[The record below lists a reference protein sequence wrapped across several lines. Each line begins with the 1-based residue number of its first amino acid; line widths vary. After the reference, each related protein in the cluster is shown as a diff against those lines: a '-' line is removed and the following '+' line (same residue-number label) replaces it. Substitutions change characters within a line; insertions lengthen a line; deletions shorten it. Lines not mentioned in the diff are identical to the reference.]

1 MKLKIFSPFLFI
13 VMDLTEYN
21 EINETA
27 STIEKEA
34 IFITEDLG
42 IDKTFESILDKFN
55 NYRFNEHI
63 DFLRNDHEC
72 QSYSSILFSINFT
85 TNGNE
90 RKFSL
95 FTAILE
101 IPDRTEVEYT
111 TSTMYEDVEERETI
125 VNGLLKYK
133 LYDKVIV
140 RVEMEIKFYKNRSLD
155 ILDQYQDEEFDEGY
169 SDDESP
175 PAIIESSFISDNCSV
190 CLSMKPNILNI
201 PCLHLA
207 ICHKCEEIGKLLRCV
222 VCRKKIERKIKI

>member
-1 MKLKIFSPFLFI
+1 MEL
-13 VMDLTEYN
+13 VEYN
-21 EINETA
+21 EIDESA
-27 STIEKEA
+27 STIKKEA

-42 IDKTFESILDKFN
+42 NNKTFQSILDKFSD
-55 NYRFNEHI
+55 YRFTEHI

-85 TNGNE
+85 KNGDETNY
-90 RKFSL
+90 FL

-111 TSTMYEDVEERETI
+111 TSTMYENVRERETI
-125 VNGLLKYK
+125 VDGLLKYK

-140 RVEMEIKFYKNRSLD
+140 KAKMEIKFYKNRSLD
-155 ILDQYQDEEFDEGY
+155 ILDQYQDEESEEEY
-169 SDDESP
+169 NEYETP
-175 PAIIESSFISDNCSV
+175 PAIIESAFVYNNCSV

-207 ICHKCEEIGKLLRCV
+207 ICRSCEETGNLLRCV

>member
-1 MKLKIFSPFLFI
+1 MELA
-13 VMDLTEYN
+13 EYN

-42 IDKTFESILDKFN
+42 NDKTFEAILDKFN
-55 NYRFNEHI
+55 NYRFTEHI
-63 DFLRNDHEC
+63 DFLRNYHEC

-85 TNGNE
+85 TNGDE
-90 RKFSL
+90 QDFFL

-101 IPDRTEVEYT
+101 IPDRTDVEYT
-111 TSTMYEDVEERETI
+111 TSTMYENVEERKTI
-125 VNGLLKYK
+125 VNGLLRHK

-140 RVEMEIKFYKNRSLD
+140 RAKMEIKFYKNRSLD
-155 ILDQYQDEEFDEGY
+155 ILDQYQDVEFEEI
-169 SDDESP
+169 DDE
-175 PAIIESSFISDNCSV
+175 PAIVERPFTSANCSV

-207 ICHKCEEIGKLLRCV
+207 TCHRCEEIGKLLRCV

>member
-1 MKLKIFSPFLFI
+1 ME
-13 VMDLTEYN
+13 LTEYN
-21 EINETA
+21 EINESA
-27 STIEKEA
+27 STIKKEA
-34 IFITEDLG
+34 IFITENLG
-42 IDKTFESILDKFN
+42 NDKTFESILDKFN
-55 NYRFNEHI
+55 NYRFAEHI

-72 QSYSSILFSINFT
+72 QYYSSILFTINFT

-90 RKFSL
+90 RKFFL

-101 IPDRTEVEYT
+101 IPDRTEIEYT
-111 TSTMYEDVEERETI
+111 TSTMYEDVEEREKI
-125 VNGLLKYK
+125 VNDLLKYK

-140 RVEMEIKFYKNRSLD
+140 RAEMDIKFYKNRSLD

-169 SDDESP
+169 NDDESP

-190 CLSMKPNILNI
+190 CLSMKPDILNI

-207 ICHKCEEIGKLLRCV
+207 ICYKCEEIGKLLRCV

>member
-1 MKLKIFSPFLFI
+1 ME
-13 VMDLTEYN
+13 LTEYN
-21 EINETA
+21 EIDESA
-27 STIEKEA
+27 STIKKEA
-34 IFITEDLG
+34 IFITENLG
-42 IDKTFESILDKFN
+42 NDKTFQSILDKFN
-55 NYRFNEHI
+55 DYRFTEHI

-72 QSYSSILFSINFT
+72 QSYSSILFTINFT

-90 RKFSL
+90 RRFFL

-111 TSTMYEDVEERETI
+111 TSTMYEDVEEREKI
-125 VNGLLKYK
+125 VNDLLKHK

-140 RVEMEIKFYKNRSLD
+140 KAEMDINFYKNRSLD

-169 SDDESP
+169 NDDESP

-190 CLSMKPNILNI
+190 CLSMKPDILNI

-207 ICHKCEEIGKLLRCV
+207 ICYKCEEIGKLLRCV

>member
-1 MKLKIFSPFLFI
+1 ME
-13 VMDLTEYN
+13 LTEYN
-21 EINETA
+21 EIDESA
-27 STIEKEA
+27 STIKKEA
-34 IFITEDLG
+34 IFITENLG
-42 IDKTFESILDKFN
+42 NDKTFQSILDKFN
-55 NYRFNEHI
+55 DYRFTEHI

-72 QSYSSILFSINFT
+72 QSYSSILFTINFT
-85 TNGNE
+85 INGNE
-90 RKFSL
+90 RKFFL

-111 TSTMYEDVEERETI
+111 TSTMYEDVEEREKI
-125 VNGLLKYK
+125 VNDLLKYK

-140 RVEMEIKFYKNRSLD
+140 KAEMDIKFYKNRSLD

-169 SDDESP
+169 NDDESP

-190 CLSMKPNILNI
+190 CLSMKPDILNI

-207 ICHKCEEIGKLLRCV
+207 ICYKCEEIGKLLRCV

>member
-1 MKLKIFSPFLFI
+1 ME
-13 VMDLTEYN
+13 LTEYN
-21 EINETA
+21 EIDESA
-27 STIEKEA
+27 STIKKEA
-34 IFITEDLG
+34 IFTTENLG
-42 IDKTFESILDKFN
+42 NDETFESILNKFN
-55 NYRFNEHI
+55 DYRFTEHI

-72 QSYSSILFSINFT
+72 QSYSSILFTINFT

-90 RKFSL
+90 RRFFL

-101 IPDRTEVEYT
+101 IPDRTEIEYT
-111 TSTMYEDVEERETI
+111 TSTMYEDVEEREKI
-125 VNGLLKYK
+125 VNDLLKHK

-140 RVEMEIKFYKNRSLD
+140 RAEMDIKFYKNRSLD

-169 SDDESP
+169 NDDESP

-190 CLSMKPNILNI
+190 CLSMKPDILNI

-207 ICHKCEEIGKLLRCV
+207 ICYKCEEIGKLLRCV

>member
-1 MKLKIFSPFLFI
+1 ME
-13 VMDLTEYN
+13 LTEYN
-21 EINETA
+21 EINESA
-27 STIEKEA
+27 STIKKEA
-34 IFITEDLG
+34 IFITENLG
-42 IDKTFESILDKFN
+42 NDKTFESILDKFN
-55 NYRFNEHI
+55 NYRFTEHI

-72 QSYSSILFSINFT
+72 QSYSSILFTINFT

-90 RKFSL
+90 RKFFL

-101 IPDRTEVEYT
+101 IPDRTEIEYT
-111 TSTMYEDVEERETI
+111 TSTMYEDVEEREKI
-125 VNGLLKYK
+125 VNDLLKHK

-140 RVEMEIKFYKNRSLD
+140 RAEMDIKFYKNRSLD

-169 SDDESP
+169 NDDESP

-190 CLSMKPNILNI
+190 CLSMKPDILNI

-207 ICHKCEEIGKLLRCV
+207 ICYKCEEIGKLLRCV

>member
-1 MKLKIFSPFLFI
+1 MELA
-13 VMDLTEYN
+13 EYN
-21 EINETA
+21 EIDESA
-27 STIEKEA
+27 STIKKKA

-42 IDKTFESILDKFN
+42 NNKTFQSILDKFSD
-55 NYRFNEHI
+55 YRFTEHI

-72 QSYSSILFSINFT
+72 QSYSTILFSINFT
-85 TNGNE
+85 KNGDE
-90 RKFSL
+90 TSYFL

-111 TSTMYEDVEERETI
+111 TSTMYENVREKETI
-125 VNGLLKYK
+125 VDGLLKYK

-140 RVEMEIKFYKNRSLD
+140 KAEMEIKFYKNSSLD
-155 ILDQYQDEEFDEGY
+155 ILDQYQDEESEEEY
-169 SDDESP
+169 NEYETP
-175 PAIIESSFISDNCSV
+175 PAIIESAFVYNNCSV

-207 ICHKCEEIGKLLRCV
+207 ICRSCEETGNLLRCV

>member
-1 MKLKIFSPFLFI
+1 
-13 VMDLTEYN
+13 MDLTEYN
-21 EINETA
+21 EIDESA
-27 STIEKEA
+27 STIKKEA

-42 IDKTFESILDKFN
+42 NNETFQSILDKFSD
-55 NYRFNEHI
+55 YRFTEHI

-72 QSYSSILFSINFT
+72 QSYSSILFTINFT

-90 RKFSL
+90 RRFFL

-101 IPDRTEVEYT
+101 IPDRTEIEYT
-111 TSTMYEDVEERETI
+111 TSTMYEDVEEREKI
-125 VNGLLKYK
+125 VNDLLKYK
-133 LYDKVIV
+133 FYDKVIV
-140 RVEMEIKFYKNRSLD
+140 KAEMEIKFYKNSSLD

-175 PAIIESSFISDNCSV
+175 PAIIESSFISNKCSV
-190 CLSMKPNILNI
+190 CLSMKPDILNI

-207 ICHKCEEIGKLLRCV
+207 ICYKCEEIGKLLRCV

>member
-1 MKLKIFSPFLFI
+1 ME
-13 VMDLTEYN
+13 LTEYN
-21 EINETA
+21 EIDESA
-27 STIEKEA
+27 STIKKEA
-34 IFITEDLG
+34 IFITENLG
-42 IDKTFESILDKFN
+42 NDKTFQSILDKFN
-55 NYRFNEHI
+55 DYRFTEHI

-72 QSYSSILFSINFT
+72 QSYSSILFTINFT

-90 RKFSL
+90 RRFFL

-111 TSTMYEDVEERETI
+111 TSTMYEDVEEREKI
-125 VNGLLKYK
+125 VNDLLKHK

-140 RVEMEIKFYKNRSLD
+140 KAEMDIKFYKNRSLD

-169 SDDESP
+169 NDDESP

-190 CLSMKPNILNI
+190 CLSMKPDILNI

-207 ICHKCEEIGKLLRCV
+207 ICYKCEEIGKLLRCV

>member
-1 MKLKIFSPFLFI
+1 MELA
-13 VMDLTEYN
+13 EYN

-42 IDKTFESILDKFN
+42 NDKTFESILDKFN
-55 NYRFNEHI
+55 NYRFTEHI

-72 QSYSSILFSINFT
+72 QSYSSILFTINFT

-90 RKFSL
+90 RKFLL

-101 IPDRTEVEYT
+101 IPDRTEIDYI
-111 TSTMYEDVEERETI
+111 TSTIYEDVEERETI

-140 RVEMEIKFYKNRSLD
+140 RAKMEIKFYKNRSLD
-155 ILDQYQDEEFDEGY
+155 ILDQYQDEEY
-169 SDDESP
+169 SDDESPP

>member
-1 MKLKIFSPFLFI
+1 MEL
-13 VMDLTEYN
+13 VEYN
-21 EINETA
+21 EIDESA
-27 STIEKEA
+27 STIKKKA

-42 IDKTFESILDKFN
+42 NNKTFQSILDKFSD
-55 NYRFNEHI
+55 YRFTEHI

-72 QSYSSILFSINFT
+72 QSYSSILFSINFMK
-85 TNGNE
+85 NGDE
-90 RKFSL
+90 TSYFL

-111 TSTMYEDVEERETI
+111 TSTMYENVREKETM
-125 VNGLLKYK
+125 VDGLLKYK

-140 RVEMEIKFYKNRSLD
+140 KAEMEIKFYKNSSLD
-155 ILDQYQDEEFDEGY
+155 ILDQYQDEESEEEY
-169 SDDESP
+169 NEYETP
-175 PAIIESSFISDNCSV
+175 PAIIESAFVYNNCSV

-207 ICHKCEEIGKLLRCV
+207 ICRSCEETGKLLRCV

>member
-1 MKLKIFSPFLFI
+1 MEL
-13 VMDLTEYN
+13 VEYN
-21 EINETA
+21 EIDESA
-27 STIEKEA
+27 STIKKKA

-42 IDKTFESILDKFN
+42 NNKTFQSILDKFSD
-55 NYRFNEHI
+55 YRFTEHI

-72 QSYSSILFSINFT
+72 QSYSTIFFSINFT
-85 TNGNE
+85 KNGDE
-90 RKFSL
+90 TSYFL

-111 TSTMYEDVEERETI
+111 TSSMYENVREKETM
-125 VNGLLKYK
+125 VDGLLKYK

-140 RVEMEIKFYKNRSLD
+140 KAEMEIKFYKHSSSD
-155 ILDQYQDEEFDEGY
+155 ILDQYQDEESEEEY
-169 SDDESP
+169 NEYET
-175 PAIIESSFISDNCSV
+175 PAIIESAFVYNNCSV

-207 ICHKCEEIGKLLRCV
+207 ICRSCEETGNLLRCV

>member
-1 MKLKIFSPFLFI
+1 MKLKIFSSFLFI
-13 VMDLTEYN
+13 VMDLTENN

-42 IDKTFESILDKFN
+42 NDKTFESILDKFN
-55 NYRFNEHI
+55 NYRFTEHI

-72 QSYSSILFSINFT
+72 QSYSSILFTINFT

-101 IPDRTEVEYT
+101 IPDRTEIEYT

-140 RVEMEIKFYKNRSLD
+140 RAEMEIKFYKNRSLD

-175 PAIIESSFISDNCSV
+175 PAIIESSFISNKCSV
-190 CLSMKPNILNI
+190 CLSMKPDILNI

-207 ICHKCEEIGKLLRCV
+207 ICYKCEEIGKLLRCV

>member
-1 MKLKIFSPFLFI
+1 ME
-13 VMDLTEYN
+13 LTEYN
-21 EINETA
+21 EIDESA
-27 STIEKEA
+27 STIKKEA
-34 IFITEDLG
+34 IFTTENLG
-42 IDKTFESILDKFN
+42 NDETFESILNKFN
-55 NYRFNEHI
+55 DYRFTEHI

-72 QSYSSILFSINFT
+72 QSYSSILFTINFT

-90 RKFSL
+90 RKFFL

-101 IPDRTEVEYT
+101 IPDRTEIEYT
-111 TSTMYEDVEERETI
+111 TSTMYEDVEEREKI
-125 VNGLLKYK
+125 VNDLLKHK

-140 RVEMEIKFYKNRSLD
+140 RAEMDIKFYKNRSLD

-169 SDDESP
+169 NDDESP

-190 CLSMKPNILNI
+190 CLSMKPDILNI

-207 ICHKCEEIGKLLRCV
+207 ICYKCEEIGKLLRCV

>member
-1 MKLKIFSPFLFI
+1 MEL
-13 VMDLTEYN
+13 VEYN
-21 EINETA
+21 EIDESA
-27 STIEKEA
+27 STIKKKA

-42 IDKTFESILDKFN
+42 NNKTFQSILDKFSD
-55 NYRFNEHI
+55 YRFTEHI

-85 TNGNE
+85 KNGDETNY
-90 RKFSL
+90 FL

-111 TSTMYEDVEERETI
+111 TSTMYENVRERETI
-125 VNGLLKYK
+125 VDGLLKYK

-140 RVEMEIKFYKNRSLD
+140 KAEMEIKFYKNSSLD
-155 ILDQYQDEEFDEGY
+155 ILDQYQDEESEEEY
-169 SDDESP
+169 NEYETP
-175 PAIIESSFISDNCSV
+175 PAIIESAFVYNNCSV

-207 ICHKCEEIGKLLRCV
+207 ICRSCEETGNLLRCV